1 MIAHASG
8 RSSVW
13 VGQRCCQRGQVLLLS
28 LLLTL
33 VGAAALLFVFDSGQI
48 ISAKTRALT
57 AADTAAYS
65 AASWRARV
73 LNYNAYSNRAIVAQE
88 VAVAQAITL
97 ESWANYFESFTESI
111 ETLSRIYP
119 PVYTYAKAA
128 AEAAHYSRL
137 ATQYAAALEIKLRD
151 APTIGYK
158 SMLTYSQHIM
168 HYSASDFGL
177 SAIAQEVAGTADNRI
192 KAYVLPIGTKHKNF
206 IKHYKS
212 DAERQRMRRV
222 VERSLDRFTA
232 GPRDANLSLG
242 VPAACVVPGDP
253 PHEATWHYRKRG
265 GTKLAPG
272 LDRWEAAD
280 TGSVQASR
288 FSRRKFRCSRLEL
301 YPMGW
306 GGAEVPVGRQEN
318 DILDNPGGVAINHRA
333 LSNAVNEMSDS
344 ERPDHQGTGI
354 ARVFDLNYD
363 GLSNK
368 RLPTS
373 RVVVLTKLKA
383 SRIRLAGE
391 LMPEGERL
399 KVKPALPRNEVRA
412 VGVAEV
418 YFQRPPSAPTRQEF
432 ASLYNPF
439 WQVRLASA
447 TMAEKAAAAHAR

>member
-1 MIAHASG
+1 MMPRVSSFLVCG
-8 RSSVW
+8 R
-13 VGQRCCQRGQVLLLS
+13 RCSQRGQVLMLC

-33 VGAAALLFVFDSGQI
+33 VGAVAMLFVFDSGQLV
-48 ISAKTRALT
+48 SAKTRALT

-97 ESWANYFESFTESI
+97 ESWANYFEAFTETV

-128 AEAAHYSRL
+128 AEAAHYNRL

-151 APTIGYK
+151 APAIGYK
-158 SMLTYSQHIM
+158 SMLGYSQHIM

-177 SAIAQEVAGTADNRI
+177 SAIAQEVAGTGDNRI
-192 KAYVLPIGTKHKNF
+192 KAYVLPVGRKHKDF
-206 IKHYKS
+206 IKHFSS
-212 DAERQRMRRV
+212 DTDRQRMRQV

-232 GPRDANLSLG
+232 GSRDANLSLG
-242 VPAACVVPGDP
+242 VPAACAVPGDP

-280 TGSVQASR
+280 TGSVQTSR
-288 FSRRKFRCSRLEL
+288 FSRRTGRCRPLEI

-306 GGAEVPVGRQEN
+306 GGAEVPVGAQED
-318 DILDNPGGVAINHRA
+318 DILDNPGAVAINRRA
-333 LSNAVNEMSDS
+333 LANAVDEMSDS
-344 ERPDHQGTGI
+344 QRPDHQGTGI
-354 ARVFDLNYD
+354 ARVFDLNYSE
-363 GLSNK
+363 LPNK
-368 RLPTS
+368 RFPTS

-383 SRIRLAGE
+383 ARIRLAATV
-391 LMPEGERL
+391 LPQGERL
-399 KVKPALPRNEVRA
+399 TAKPALPRDEVRG
-412 VGVAEV
+412 VGAAEV
-418 YFQRPPSAPTRQEF
+418 YFQRPPSAPSRQEY

-439 WQVRLASA
+439 WQVRLASV
-447 TMAEKAAAAHAR
+447 TPAEKMAAAHAR

>member
-1 MIAHASG
+1 MI
-8 RSSVW
+8 
-13 VGQRCCQRGQVLLLS
+13 C
-28 LLLTL
+28 LLLTS
-33 VGAAALLFVFDSGQI
+33 VGAAATLFLFDAGQMV
-48 ISAKTRALT
+48 SAKTRVLT

-97 ESWANYFESFTESI
+97 ESWANYFEAFTESI
-111 ETLSRIYP
+111 ETLSQIYP

-137 ATQYAAALEIKLRD
+137 ATQYAAALEIRLRD
-151 APTIGYK
+151 GPSIGYK

-177 SAIAQEVAGTADNRI
+177 TAIAQEVAGTADNRI
-192 KAYVLPIGTKHKNF
+192 KAYVLPIGTKHKDF
-206 IKHYKS
+206 IKHYSS
-212 DAERQRMRRV
+212 DTDRQRMRRI

-232 GPRDANLSLG
+232 GTRDANLSLG
-242 VPAACVVPGDP
+242 VPATCVMPGDP

-280 TGSVQASR
+280 TGSVQVPV
-288 FSRRKFRCSRLEL
+288 FSRRKGRCFQLEI

-306 GGAEVPVGRQEN
+306 GAAELPVGSQED
-318 DILDNPGGVAINHRA
+318 DILDNPGAVATNRNA
-333 LSNAVNEMSDS
+333 LSNAVDEMSDS
-344 ERPDHQGTGI
+344 DRPNHQGTGI
-354 ARVFDLNYD
+354 ARAFDLNYTK
-363 GLSNK
+363 LPNK
-368 RLPTS
+368 RFPVS
-373 RVVVLTKLKA
+373 RVVVLTKLKTG
-383 SRIRLAGE
+383 RLRLAGAV
-391 LMPEGERL
+391 LPDGERL
-399 KVKPALPRNEVRA
+399 TPEITLPKDEVRA

-418 YFQRPPSAPTRQEF
+418 YFRRPPSAPARREY

-439 WQVRLASA
+439 WQVRLATASA
-447 TMAEKAAAAHAR
+447 AEKGVAAHAR

>member
-1 MIAHASG
+1 MARLGAG
-8 RSSVW
+8 AW
-13 VGQRCCQRGQVLLLS
+13 AGPRCYQRGQVLVLC
-28 LLLTL
+28 LLLTV

-48 ISAKTRALT
+48 VSAKTRALV

-97 ESWANYFESFTESI
+97 ESWANYFEAFTESI

-128 AEAAHYSRL
+128 AEAANYSRL
-137 ATQYAAALEIKLRD
+137 ATQYAAALEIRLRD
-151 APTIGYK
+151 APTVGYK

-177 SAIAQEVAGTADNRI
+177 SAIAQEVAGTGDHRI

-206 IKHYKS
+206 IKHYEN
-212 DAERQRMRRV
+212 DPDRQRLRRV

-232 GPRDANLSLG
+232 GSRDANLSLG
-242 VPAACVVPGDP
+242 VPAACAVPGDP

-288 FSRRKFRCSRLEL
+288 ISRRTGRCYPLEL

-306 GGAEVPVGRQEN
+306 GGAEVPVAGQED
-318 DILDNPGGVAINHRA
+318 DILDNPGGVAINGRA
-333 LSNAVNEMSDS
+333 LSNAVDGMSDS

-363 GLSNK
+363 ELSNK
-368 RLPTS
+368 RFPTS

-383 SRIRLAGE
+383 SRIRLASA
-391 LMPEGERL
+391 LMPEGKRL
-399 KVKPALPRNEVRA
+399 KVKPALPRDEVRA
-412 VGVAEV
+412 LGVAEV
-418 YFQRPPSAPTRQEF
+418 YFQRPPSAPARQEY

-439 WQVRLASA
+439 WQVRLANA
-447 TMAEKAAAAHAR
+447 TTAEKAAAANAR